1 MVFHSDRGASRFQ
14 TQVYRLDL
22 ESGRITRLTDGPA
35 VNAYPS
41 WSPDGRRYR
50 IHFGA
55 GRKPRRLDLDADG
68 TNRRPLTRH
77 PGFDG
82 DPVWTPDGTAILFST
97 GRFGG
102 QELAIIPAP
111 R

>member
-41 WSPDGRRYR
+41 WSPDGRRIAYTSEQDGNR
-50 IHFGA
+50 
-55 GRKPRRLDLDADG
+55 DVWVMDADG

-82 DPVWTPDGTAILFST
+82 DPGWTPDGTAVLFST